1 MSDFCMPSLG
11 ADMES
16 GTIVEWRV
24 APGDAVTRGQIVA
37 EVETEKANIEIEIF
51 QTGRIGELL
60 VPVGVEVNVGTPL
73 ATVLSLDGEPGPAA
87 EIRTPPPPTM
97 PSSAPAEPAPLS
109 HGRVTSPLVRRL
121 AKTLLVDLD
130 TVEPT
135 GPGSAI
141 TRADVERAAASG
153 RNPTEAPAFVASRP
167 RVSPRAR
174 KRAAELGIDL
184 TAITPPHPGA
194 PITAGDLPAAAAPA
208 STATAPATHR
218 GLSPAVGRLMERSKR
233 EIPHYYVSDDIDMTT
248 SLDWL
253 ERTNADRSVQERL
266 LPAALMLRAVVIA
279 AQEAGEMNG
288 HFVDG
293 SFAASDAVHL
303 GVAVSLRNGG
313 LIAPVIR
320 DAHTLDLSSL
330 MAALREIVA
339 RTRTGTLRGTD
350 VEAATITVTN
360 LGERG
365 ASAVFGVIIPPQ
377 VAIVGF
383 GRISERPWAAG
394 GMVGAR
400 PVVTASLSAD
410 HRVSHGHSG
419 ARLLSIVARSLS
431 KPEEL

>member
-1 MSDFCMPSLG
+1 
-11 ADMES
+11 MES

-24 APGDAVTRGQIVA
+24 APGDTVARGQIVA

-73 ATVLSLDGEPGPAA
+73 ATVLSLDGRPAPT
-87 EIRTPPPPTM
+87 IGVPIPPPPTPT
-97 PSSAPAEPAPLS
+97 PSAVVAPVPHPHS
-109 HGRVTSPLVRRL
+109 RVTSPLVRRL
-121 AKTLLVDLD
+121 AETLHVDLD

-135 GPGSAI
+135 GPASTI
-141 TRADVERAAASG
+141 SRADIERAAES
-153 RNPTEAPAFVASRP
+153 RRSPIEQPAAVASRP
-167 RVSPRAR
+167 RASPRAR

-184 TAITPPHPGA
+184 AAITPSHSGA
-194 PITAGDLPAAAAPA
+194 PITAGDLPAVTAPA
-208 STATAPATHR
+208 SKVRAPSTQS

-253 ERTNADRSVQERL
+253 ARTNAARSVQERM
-266 LPAALMLRAVVIA
+266 LPAVLILRAVVIA

-320 DAHTLDLSSL
+320 DAHTLDLASL
-330 MAALREIVA
+330 MVALREIVA

-360 LGERG
+360 LGDRG
-365 ASAVFGVIIPPQ
+365 AGAVFGVIIPPQ

-419 ARLLSIVARSLS
+419 ARFLSIVSRSLS